1 MDSWDEEVRRFM
13 LEEEEEDD
21 ELFLVLVPALQLAMY
36 DEKEPEHTSI
46 LTGPKYVKEGIFS
59 LVAVIK
65 LLYSYSI
72 QLYFGVAY
80 TCSCLHGSMDDIAIA
95 VHAFNL
101 NA

>member
-13 LEEEEEDD
+13 LEEEEDDD
-21 ELFLVLVPALQLAMY
+21 ELFLVLVPALQLAIY

-65 LLYSYSI
+65 LLYSYSV
-72 QLYFGVAY
+72 QLYFGVAC

>member
-65 LLYSYSI
+65 LLYSYSV
-72 QLYFGVAY
+72 Q
-80 TCSCLHGSMDDIAIA
+80 
-95 VHAFNL
+95 
-101 NA
+101 